1 MTCGRR
7 LWASRA
13 PVTMR
18 RVSSGPSTRPPAP
31 PAPAEIDRRLSWRLT
46 PLLVFLGLMIG
57 LGAAAAVSLLAP
69 RRVVSGIPEDADMRA
84 AMDIMLA
91 EAPIGMGGL
100 RFRSALTGEAGPGVS
115 QPGPLPTERARALV
129 ARAGGRR
136 PFDPRPAASIAHL
149 DLAQR
154 MFAHAERGYR
164 RALMLAPHFGE
175 ARLGLGVS
183 LALRAEREADP
194 LERRS
199 LRLQAVA
206 QFAAVPAG
214 DPVHAHA
221 LYDQATLLERVGRHA
236 EAEDRALEYLR
247 GDPASA
253 WADSL
258 ASRLGLARPLEVRA
272 RSG

>member
-1 MTCGRR
+1 
-7 LWASRA
+7 
-13 PVTMR
+13 MR
-18 RVSSGPSTRPPAP
+18 RVSSRPSSRPT
-31 PAPAEIDRRLSWRLT
+31 PAPAEIDRRLRWRLA
-46 PLLVFLGLMIG
+46 PLLIFLGMMIG
-57 LGAAAAVSLLAP
+57 LGTAAALSLLAP
-69 RRVVSGIPEDADMRA
+69 RRIVSGLAEDTDMLA
-84 AMDIMLA
+84 ARDIVRA

-100 RFRSALTGEAGPGVS
+100 RFGSALTGDAGPGVS
-115 QPGPLPTERARALV
+115 QPAVLPTERARALIN
-129 ARAGGRR
+129 RTGSRR
-136 PFDPRPAASIAHL
+136 PLDPRPTASMAHL

-164 RALMLAPHFGE
+164 RALMMAPHFGE

-214 DPVHAHA
+214 DPLHAHA
-221 LYDQATLLERVGRHA
+221 LYDRATLLARVGRNA
-236 EAEDRALEYLR
+236 EARTLGLEYLR
-247 GDPASA
+247 ADPESA

-258 ASRLGLARPLEVRA
+258 ASSLGLSRPLEVRA

>member
-1 MTCGRR
+1 
-7 LWASRA
+7 
-13 PVTMR
+13 MR
-18 RVSSGPSTRPPAP
+18 GVSSGPSTRLSPAP
-31 PAPAEIDRRLSWRLT
+31 PGPPEIERRLRWRLT
-46 PLLVFLGLMIG
+46 PLLIFLMMMIG
-57 LGAAAAVSLLAP
+57 IGAAAAVSLLAP
-69 RRVVSGIPEDADMRA
+69 RRLVSGVPEDADMRA
-84 AMDIMLA
+84 AMDIMRA

-100 RFRSALTGEAGPGVS
+100 RFGSALTGEAGPGVS
-115 QPGPLPTERARALV
+115 QPAPVATERARALI
-129 ARAGGRR
+129 ARVGSRR
-136 PFDPRPAASIAHL
+136 RLDPRPAASIAHL

-154 MFAHAERGYR
+154 MFVHAERGYR
-164 RALMLAPHFGE
+164 WALVLAPHYGE

-214 DPVHAHA
+214 DAVHAQA
-221 LYDQATLLERVGRHA
+221 LYDHATLLARVGRHD
-236 EAEDRALEYLR
+236 EAEGRAREYLR
-247 GDPASA
+247 GDPGSA

>member
-1 MTCGRR
+1 MAIVR
-7 LWASRA
+7 
-13 PVTMR
+13 
-18 RVSSGPSTRPPAP
+18 
-31 PAPAEIDRRLSWRLT
+31 
-46 PLLVFLGLMIG
+46 
-57 LGAAAAVSLLAP
+57 
-69 RRVVSGIPEDADMRA
+69 
-84 AMDIMLA
+84 A

-100 RFRSALTGEAGPGVS
+100 RFGSALTGEAGPGVA
-115 QPGPLPTERARALV
+115 QPPPAATERARELI
-129 ARAGGRR
+129 ARAGSRH
-136 PFDPRPAASIAHL
+136 PLDPRPAVSIAHL

-164 RALMLAPHFGE
+164 RALVLAPHFGE

-206 QFAAVPAG
+206 QFAAVPQG
-214 DPVHAHA
+214 DPLHAHA
-221 LYDQATLLERVGRHA
+221 LYDRATLLATVGRHA
-236 EAEDRALEYLR
+236 EAEARALEYLR
-247 GDPASA
+247 GDPGSP

-258 ASRLGLARPLEVRA
+258 ASRLGLPRPLEVRA